1 LEKVANPDLDFNG
14 KDKEFVANNPVGDTI
29 LEGRC
34 GNSIR
39 LGSRADYPHIFIS
52 NGRLEGGSVESLN
65 DDNLISITSAGS
77 ISDHFN
83 TDKFNRGRKSGDFLL
98 ASNKNEK
105 RIIDFNDVD
114 SPQIFINTDKIT
126 FNSKLHEITLSSGDN
141 INIGSNNNLNIST
154 NNSTI
159 IESGNIY
166 LGTYK
171 NQPLVLGDELRK
183 ILLSFVKAVMG
194 LKTTAN
200 APAISGPPDP
210 ATISSLGD
218 VLKALQTPEQTPF
231 LSKFHFIE
239 NNDTQ
244 K

>member
-171 NQPLVLGDELRK
+171 NQPLVLC
-183 ILLSFVKAVMG
+183 V
-194 LKTTAN
+194 
-200 APAISGPPDP
+200 
-210 ATISSLGD
+210 
-218 VLKALQTPEQTPF
+218 
-231 LSKFHFIE
+231 
-239 NNDTQ
+239 
-244 K
+244 